1 MKSDNDVAV
10 KPLHVAEQVVFSA
23 VGILLFV
30 VGFILTIR
38 SCVDVYALIVGP
50 QSGLITTTANFLDLI
65 LLILMIAEIAYTVT
79 LSVRGEVL
87 SPMPF
92 LIVALIAVIRRIL
105 VVTVQEVQSH
115 GNGHPS
121 GLVSPATLEVAV
133 LTGVVLVL
141 VISMR
146 LLARTK

>member
-1 MKSDNDVAV
+1 MESDDIGARS
-10 KPLHVAEQVVFSA
+10 LHIAEQLLFSG

-30 VGFILTIR
+30 VGFILTVR
-38 SCVDVYALIVGP
+38 SGVYLYALVVGS
-50 QSGLITTTANFLDLI
+50 QSTLVAATANFLDLI

-79 LSVRGEVL
+79 LSVRGQVL
-87 SPMPF
+87 RPMPF

-115 GNGHPS
+115 GHGAS
-121 GLVSPATLEVAV
+121 FALVSPASQEVAL
-133 LTGVVLVL
+133 LTAVVLMI

-146 LLARTK
+146 LLVQKK

>member
-1 MKSDNDVAV
+1 MKSDDIGV
-10 KPLHVAEQVVFSA
+10 KPLHVAEQLLFSA

-30 VGFILTIR
+30 VGFVLTVR
-38 SCVDVYALIVGP
+38 SCVDIYALMVGS
-50 QSGLITTTANFLDLI
+50 QSTLIATTARFLDLI

-105 VVTVQEVQSH
+105 VVTVQEVQSLGH
-115 GNGHPS
+115 GASAAP
-121 GLVSPATLEVAV
+121 VSPASLEVAL
-133 LTGVVLVL
+133 LTGVVLIL
-141 VISMR
+141 VTSMR
-146 LLARTK
+146 LLARTKQ

>member
-1 MKSDNDVAV
+1 MMKNENVTV
-10 KPLHVAEQVVFSA
+10 VRLHVAEQIMFSA

-38 SCVDVYALIVGP
+38 SCVDIYALITGP
-50 QSGLITTTANFLDLI
+50 QSTVIATTANFLDLI
-65 LLILMIAEIAYTVT
+65 LLILMIAEIGYTVT

-92 LIVALIAVIRRIL
+92 LIVALIAVIRRVL
-105 VVTVQEVQSH
+105 VITVQEVQSH
-115 GNGHPS
+115 GH
-121 GLVSPATLEVAV
+121 ATPYLISTTSLELALLAAV
-133 LTGVVLVL
+133 ILVL

-146 LLARTK
+146 LLVRQT